1 MDKERLN
8 ASGCRDDTAYEAIKK
23 ASAKVSVSRYNYTK
37 RDEEADE
44 MIHML
49 KRIIRLYG
57 FHLTERIRFEDPKTG
72 RKYI

>member
-23 ASAKVSVSRYNYTK
+23 ASHKVSVSRYNYTK

-44 MIHML
+44 MVQML

-57 FHLTERIRFEDPKTG
+57 FNLTERIRFEDPKTG
-72 RKYI
+72 RKYV